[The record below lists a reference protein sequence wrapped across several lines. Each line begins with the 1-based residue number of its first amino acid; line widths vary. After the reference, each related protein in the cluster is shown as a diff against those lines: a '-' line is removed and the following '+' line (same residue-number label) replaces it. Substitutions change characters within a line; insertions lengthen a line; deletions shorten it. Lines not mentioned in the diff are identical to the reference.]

1 MNSHVRGARVYI
13 DLLIGVAVFFLGILL
28 FLYAT
33 WLFIARLRAG
43 ERPAKSFKLWLRD
56 LLDIVW

>member
-1 MNSHVRGARVYI
+1 MFISA
-13 DLLIGVAVFFLGILL
+13 LIGIAVFALGIWL

-43 ERPAKSFKLWLRD
+43 DRPAKSFKLWLRD
-56 LLDIVW
+56 LLDLIF

>member
-1 MNSHVRGARVYI
+1 MLI
-13 DLLIGVAVFFLGILL
+13 DILIGIVVFCLGIFL

-43 ERPAKSFKLWLRD
+43 ERTGKSFKLWLRD
-56 LLDIVW
+56 LLDLVW